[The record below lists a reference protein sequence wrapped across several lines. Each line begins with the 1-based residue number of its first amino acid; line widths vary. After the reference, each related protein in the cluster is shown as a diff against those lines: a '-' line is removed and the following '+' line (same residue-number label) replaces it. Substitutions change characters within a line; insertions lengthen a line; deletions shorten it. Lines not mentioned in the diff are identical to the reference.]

1 MDSVWNI
8 TDFLCLFFLFPMSGD
23 IWRYKEALPFKLLMT
38 SSNLANYTST
48 TWATSQQA
56 SPRLPGSGWFSG
68 LFS

>member
-8 TDFLCLFFLFPMSGD
+8 TDFLSPFYLFP
-23 IWRYKEALPFKLLMT
+23 EALPLKLLMT

-56 SPRLPGSGWFSG
+56 SPRLPGSDWFSG